1 METLKIILDVGIM
14 IGDVVIIY
22 LILRSWK
29 KR

>member
-14 IGDVVIIY
+14 IGDVVIIC